1 MQPGD
6 QRRYSHPMKPSKLYN
21 LTWPLI
27 FGGALVLM
35 LGASTVSADASIGWP
50 IVFLGGAS
58 VAAGVLLIYLRSRI
72 SDSED

>member
-1 MQPGD
+1 
-6 QRRYSHPMKPSKLYN
+6 MKPSKLYN

-27 FGGALVLM
+27 FGGALALM

-50 IVFLGGAS
+50 IVLAGGVA

>member
-1 MQPGD
+1 
-6 QRRYSHPMKPSKLYN
+6 MKSPKIYN

-35 LGASTVSADASIGWP
+35 LGASTVSADASVGWP
-50 IVFLGGAS
+50 IVFVGGVS
-58 VAAGVLLIYLRSRI
+58 LAAGVLLIYLRSRI

>member
-1 MQPGD
+1 
-6 QRRYSHPMKPSKLYN
+6 MKPSKIHN

-35 LGASTVSADASIGWP
+35 LGVSTVSADASIGWP
-50 IVFLGGAS
+50 IVLLGGLS
-58 VAAGVLLIYLRSRI
+58 VAVGVLLIYLRSRI

>member
-1 MQPGD
+1 M
-6 QRRYSHPMKPSKLYN
+6 RRYLRLMKPSNLYK

-35 LGASTVSADASIGWP
+35 VGVSTVSADASIGWP
-50 IVFLGGAS
+50 IVITGS
-58 VAAGVLLIYLRSRI
+58 VLIALGVLLIYLRSRI

>member
-1 MQPGD
+1 
-6 QRRYSHPMKPSKLYN
+6 MKPSKFYK

-35 LGASTVSADASIGWP
+35 LGVSTLSVDESIGWP
-50 IVFLGGAS
+50 IVITGAALLS
-58 VAAGVLLIYLRSRI
+58 AGVLAIYLRSRI

>member
-1 MQPGD
+1 
-6 QRRYSHPMKPSKLYN
+6 MKPSKFYI

-35 LGASTVSADASIGWP
+35 LGVSTLSHDASTGWP
-50 IVFLGGAS
+50 IVIGG
-58 VAAGVLLIYLRSRI
+58 GVLIALGVLAIYLRSRI

>member
-1 MQPGD
+1 
-6 QRRYSHPMKPSKLYN
+6 MKPSKIHK

-35 LGASTVSADASIGWP
+35 LGVSTLSSDASIGWP
-50 IVFLGGAS
+50 IVFIGGAS
-58 VAAGVLLIYLRSRI
+58 IAAGVLLIYLRSRI

>member
-1 MQPGD
+1 
-6 QRRYSHPMKPSKLYN
+6 MKPSKFYS

-35 LGASTVSADASIGWP
+35 LGVSTLSHDASIGWP
-50 IVFLGGAS
+50 IVIGG
-58 VAAGVLLIYLRSRI
+58 GVLMALGVLAIYLRSRI